1 MTVHWEWLVAG
12 VVVLATSWVSYQS
25 SRRIRLVA
33 VVGTLIGFAMLLLG
47 VLPQGV
53 LGVVPTRMR
62 LSMAIVSLMILYT
75 TMEAIRRNHL
85 KERYALLRVF
95 TSMAFFGLAIYPDI
109 IAVVTNLL
117 GMHYTSAILVTVFAF
132 VMLVAFHVCITL
144 SRNEDDRRDLS
155 QKVAHLQRRIEELE
169 AATREHDGGG
179 AADA

>member
-1 MTVHWEWLVAG
+1 MNIHWEWLVAG
-12 VVVLATSWVSYQS
+12 IVVIAASWVSYQS

-33 VVGTLIGFAMLLLG
+33 VVGSLIGFAMLLLG

-62 LSMAIVSLMILYT
+62 LSMAIVSLLILYT
-75 TMEAIRRNHL
+75 TMEAIRRNRL
-85 KERYALLRVF
+85 KERYALLWVF

-109 IAVVTNLL
+109 IAVATSLL

-144 SRNEDDRRDLS
+144 SRNEDDRRDLA
-155 QKVAHLQRRIEELE
+155 QKVAHLQRRIEQLE
-169 AATREHDGGG
+169 AASYDDNGNGPSV
-179 AADA
+179 